1 MTIRIIKKIIIM
13 IINNLPPKYFW
24 RFLNFVKTSV
34 VQNLF
39 GYFGINEIILNCL
52 FGIHVI
58 MNTSSFNS
66 GSSPTCWITGACTE
80 LTHLK
85 NNCQFYVDLN
95 LHYLNIN
102 LVFA

>member
-1 MTIRIIKKIIIM
+1 M

-39 GYFGINEIILNCL
+39 GYFGIHEIILNCL

-66 GSSPTCWITGACTE
+66 GPSPTCWITGACTE
-80 LTHLK
+80 LNPPK
-85 NNCQFYVDLN
+85 E
-95 LHYLNIN
+95 
-102 LVFA
+102 